1 MNPGRTK
8 SLVLFSFF
16 PVAIV
21 LLFFLVGGYASQ
33 SAKAAEKESCVT
45 SKCHSGMGKEK
56 YVHGPV
62 ATGECTFCHQPTAS
76 HKFKPIKNVS
86 KLCNDCHDKTFNA
99 KVVHPPVKEGECS
112 ACHDPHQSS
121 YRFQLRGEGAD
132 LCFLCHEKDLI
143 RGKFVHGPVAV
154 GGCSI
159 CHNPH
164 ESDFPKLLMA
174 SGNDVCFSCHS
185 DKEEAFKGKKHV
197 HAPVEEGC
205 IQCHNPH
212 SGDYQFNLPADGKR
226 DLCFTC
232 HDDKEK
238 HIKEVKVKHKGLDTE
253 RKCLACHDPHV
264 ADYANQ
270 LIMQPADLCLS
281 CHNRE
286 YRDKKGKV
294 RVANMKAI
302 LENNKDHH
310 GPIRQKD
317 CSACHNTHGSDN
329 FRMLREYF
337 PELFYAPYQASN
349 YKLCFMCHEK
359 TIAEEKSTTTLTGFR
374 NGDQN
379 LHYVHV
385 NKEVKGRTCRACHD
399 AHATNNPKHIRDAVP
414 FGAWQ
419 LPINFEKTKT
429 GGTCQPGC
437 HQLFGYDRQ
446 KPMRNR

>member
-8 SLVLFSFF
+8 SLVLFSLF
-16 PVAIV
+16 PVAAV
-21 LLFFLVGGYASQ
+21 LLFLLVSEYAGPD
-33 SAKAAEKESCVT
+33 AAAAEKESCVT

-76 HKFKPIKNVS
+76 HKFKAIKNVG
-86 KLCNDCHDKTFNA
+86 KLCNDCHDKTFTA

-112 ACHDPHQSS
+112 DCHDPHQSP
-121 YRFQLRGEGAD
+121 YRFQLRGEGSD
-132 LCFLCHEKDLI
+132 LCFLCHDKDLI

-164 ESDFPKLLMA
+164 ESDYPKLLMA
-174 SGNDVCFSCHS
+174 EGNDVCFSCHS
-185 DKEEAFKGKKHV
+185 DKEEAFKGKKHI
-197 HAPVEEGC
+197 HEPVEEGC
-205 IQCHNPH
+205 IMCHSPH
-212 SGDYQFNLPADGKR
+212 SGDFQYNLPADGKR

-238 HIKEVKVKHKGLDTE
+238 QIKEVKVKHKGLDTE

-270 LIMQPADLCLS
+270 LIMQPADLCMT
-281 CHNRE
+281 CHDRE
-286 YRDKKGKV
+286 YLDKNGKV
-294 RVANMKAI
+294 RVANMKAM
-302 LENNKDHH
+302 LEKNKDHH

-317 CSACHNTHGSDN
+317 CSACHNTHGSNN

-359 TIAEEKSTTTLTGFR
+359 TIAEEKRTTTLTGFR

-419 LPINFEKTKT
+419 LPINFEKTKN
-429 GGTCQPGC
+429 GGTCLPGC

-446 KPMRNR
+446 KPLRNR